1 MRKNKLEEAFRD
13 RANQGFVWNNLMLQR
28 WTDHNGVEHRVKEC
42 YERNKKLIDL
52 TQQPEEIRTK
62 VFAEIL
68 QAQNPKHVDQVGIRF
83 MKFCAKYGLT
93 KLSEQPTDH
102 AQYLN
107 AGYPGVESK
116 ANN

>member
-83 MKFCAKYGLT
+83 MKFCAKYGLN

-107 AGYPGVESK
+107 AGYPSVESK
-116 ANN
+116 TNN

>member
-1 MRKNKLEEAFRD
+1 MMMR
-13 RANQGFVWNNLMLQR
+13 W
-28 WTDHNGVEHRVKEC
+28 
-42 YERNKKLIDL
+42 
-52 TQQPEEIRTK
+52 
-62 VFAEIL
+62 IL

>member
-1 MRKNKLEEAFRD
+1 M
-13 RANQGFVWNNLMLQR
+13 
-28 WTDHNGVEHRVKEC
+28 
-42 YERNKKLIDL
+42 
-52 TQQPEEIRTK
+52 
-62 VFAEIL
+62 FAEIF

-83 MKFCAKYGLT
+83 MKFCAKFGLT

-107 AGYPGVESK
+107 AGYPRVESQ